1 MKPILSTEEVR
12 RLEDIIERE
21 GTSKAELMEHAGE
34 FVAAVAQEYDPKEVV
49 VLTGFGNNG
58 GDGWVAADILQQRG
72 VHVTVATPVGPSEVP
87 SALARHVAR
96 RTSGRDV
103 EVVVGPSRDELADL
117 LSGADLVIDAIL
129 GTGFHGQLRPPSPSG
144 SPRSTKLPPASSP
157 STSPPAWTPRPA
169 SSRTAACA
177 PTRRRP

>member
-72 VHVTVATPVGPSEVP
+72 AHVTVATPVGPSEVP

-103 EVVVGPSRDELADL
+103 EVVVGPSRDELSDL

-129 GTGFHGQLRPPSPSG
+129 GTGFHGQLRPPFSIWPSFAGKWYREG
-144 SPRSTKLPPASSP
+144 SPLQPAEE
-157 STSPPAWTPRPA
+157 R
-169 SSRTAACA
+169 
-177 PTRRRP
+177 